1 MGVGKTS
8 IYKCLNADF
17 LDTRTKKQ
25 AAIAAC
31 LVKAI
36 CQSFFFSSF

>member
-17 LDTRTKKQ
+17 LDTRTKKTGSESQ
-25 AAIAAC
+25 P
-31 LVKAI
+31 VWG
-36 CQSFFFSSF
+36 